1 MPAIQPKSFKD
12 LAKVF
17 EERGFIFVRQRG
29 DHLIYKKD
37 GILRPLVIPM
47 YGSVPVFIIKNLL
60 KTAKMSREEYLELL
74 SGV

>member
-12 LAKVF
+12 LIKVF
-17 EERGFIFVRQRG
+17 ERRDFVFIRQRG

-37 GILRPLVIPM
+37 GFLRPLVIPM

-60 KTAKMSREEYLELL
+60 KTAKMSREEYLDLL
-74 SGV
+74 SEV